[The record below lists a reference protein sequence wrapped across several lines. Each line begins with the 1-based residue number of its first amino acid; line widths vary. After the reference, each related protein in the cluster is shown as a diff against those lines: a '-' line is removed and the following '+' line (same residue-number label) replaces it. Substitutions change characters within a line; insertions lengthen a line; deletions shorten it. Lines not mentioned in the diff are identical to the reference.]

1 MSAPFILD
9 VAHTLSDE
17 DVLPLGL
24 ETVDEKDG
32 HYRRKP
38 ERDHAAYTV
47 RKTVRGIETNG
58 RLPDGR
64 QPERDHAAYTVRKTV
79 RGIETNGRLPDGRQP
94 ERDHAAYIPSAIR
107 ILPLGESGENSAEGA
122 EEKRARDAKGV

>member
-1 MSAPFILD
+1 MD

-32 HYRRKP
+32 HYRRK
-38 ERDHAAYTV
+38 
-47 RKTVRGIETNG
+47 
-58 RLPDGR
+58 
-64 QPERDHAAYTVRKTV
+64 PERDHAAYTVRKTV